1 MVDFHLSYTS
11 LNSFDMRKAA
21 LLIAILFVNLGLYA
35 QEVVSPAGETQ
46 TASGFEVSWT
56 VGSLAIETLTSGS
69 YTLTQGFHQTRL
81 SVTRITESPL
91 PDIDLK
97 VFPNPAQDF
106 IIIQFEELNET
117 PSYALYNVTGK
128 LMESKIITSTTT
140 QLEMQNYATG
150 QYILKLTSESGKPL
164 HSFKIVKVF

>member
-1 MVDFHLSYTS
+1 
-11 LNSFDMRKAA
+11 
-21 LLIAILFVNLGLYA
+21 
-35 QEVVSPAGETQ
+35 
-46 TASGFEVSWT
+46 
-56 VGSLAIETLTSGS
+56 
-69 YTLTQGFHQTRL
+69 
-81 SVTRITESPL
+81 VTRITESPL

-106 IIIQFEELNET
+106 IIIQFDKLNET
-117 PSYALYNVTGK
+117 PSYALYNVSGK

-150 QYILKLTSESGKPL
+150 KYILKLTGESGNPL